1 MSIFG
6 KIFDVVGDFGSNIY
20 NAGKDAVMGFGSN
33 VSSTVSSGTA
43 KTVSALSAPFTGGLG
58 ASFSKFGQTAGNIGN
73 IISAGTAIGN
83 LISDKDSGQG
93 SPLGAFTGLQG
104 APNPVANTTGLGT
117 GSGGSLVQFPRGN
130 MGSGQSFFPNAPLEN
145 QSGLIETNQSSIGA
159 NMLAPFGT
167 TGLSLANKY
176 LVPFATN
183 KTSQALG
190 LLGGLAT
197 SFFGDDDNNQTGGTT
212 LMPDPMI
219 SFAPN
224 VQTMPQMGTGS
235 AFFSPVLGRI
245 GISTKGNII
254 ITRRLKNQFKALAD
268 NVGLAQASNLA
279 GVPLEVGAM
288 ILTKRFATRGKSIST
303 KKMQECARTY
313 KRITNFYNMI
323 PRRTATRTTRA
334 KSMRGASTVI
344 QNS

>member
-6 KIFDVVGDFGSNIY
+6 KVFDVVGDFGSDIY
-20 NAGKDAVMGFGSN
+20 NAGKSAVSGVGGAVGN
-33 VSSTVSSGTA
+33 VFSSGVAQGVGRAFAPVTG
-43 KTVSALSAPFTGGLG
+43 ALGSIGGALGGL
-58 ASFSKFGQTAGNIGN
+58 S
-73 IISAGTAIGN
+73 AIGN
-83 LISDKDSGQG
+83 LVSDKDSGQG

-104 APNPVANTTGLGT
+104 APNPIANTTGTGT
-117 GSGGSLVQFPRGN
+117 GGTLVPLPN
-130 MGSGQSFFPNAPLEN
+130 PLNNPGSGVSLFPNAVLEN
-145 QSGLIETNQSSIGA
+145 QSGIVDTNQSSLMGA

-176 LVPFATN
+176 LVPFASN
-183 KTSQALG
+183 KASQALG

-197 SFFGDDDNNQTGGTT
+197 QLIGDDNDKNQGGTT

-219 SFAPN
+219 SFAPG
-224 VQTMPQMGTGS
+224 VQQMPQMATGN

-245 GISTKGNII
+245 GISSKGNII

-279 GVPLEVGAM
+279 GVPLEVGALM
-288 ILTKRFATRGKSIST
+288 LTKRFATRGKSIST

-334 KSMRGASTVI
+334 KTMRGASTVI